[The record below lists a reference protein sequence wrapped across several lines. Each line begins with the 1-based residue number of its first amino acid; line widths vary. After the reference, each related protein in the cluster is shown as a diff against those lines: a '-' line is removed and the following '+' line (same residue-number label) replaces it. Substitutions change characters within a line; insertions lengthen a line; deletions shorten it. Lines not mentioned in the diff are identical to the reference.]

1 MHVLATCN
9 LLAAAAAFAVAT
21 WPHAALARDLP
32 APQQASPE
40 VSGSSEEV
48 TPVYFGNGC
57 FWGRQHDFI
66 ETEKKLGRGPT
77 TLSSLAAYA
86 GGQSGAGP
94 GNKVCYYYGNDA
106 VYEELGHAEVVS
118 MELRGSSRKV
128 EEQMRAFADTY
139 FKQFRKTPF
148 GMIRSD
154 PQDMGPAYRNVVG
167 LPGGVRSPLFKVLQA
182 ENKYGM
188 DLIESKGDV
197 VQNGKHAEN
206 DKPAATMFPV
216 YIVDSS
222 ELPAYKAEVYHQFH
236 NGIGKA
242 YPSSYTQGLR
252 ESFLKDGRLR
262 PSGCPELRF

>member
-57 FWGRQHDFI
+57 FW
-66 ETEKKLGRGPT
+66 
-77 TLSSLAAYA
+77 
-86 GGQSGAGP
+86 GP

-154 PQDMGPAYRNVVG
+154 PQDMGPAYRNSAQLLLFTAVY
-167 LPGGVRSPLFKVLQA
+167 GGGWPARRRQEPPLQSPA
-182 ENKYGM
+182 
-188 DLIESKGDV
+188 
-197 VQNGKHAEN
+197 
-206 DKPAATMFPV
+206 V